1 MSNVTAVAYYSGI
14 PPGNKNPEKPLILDN
29 FCLGVAA
36 VGDKIIA
43 HRGMD
48 PVPADIALI
57 QGFVHDDGKVL
68 PHLILRKKA
77 VELQKRTNKKSLI
90 VDSNLFLFA
99 DPGNQNHYL
108 RYSFDGVFPTTGFY
122 FDKTVDPNRWNKISN
137 NIGLRLEPYRTTGNH
152 VLICLQRNGG
162 WSMKGLNSLLWL
174 EQTIEKIKQYTDR
187 PIVVRAHP
195 GDKKTRGFLKLN
207 HKNVQLSTNERL
219 VDDLKNCWAAVVYNS
234 SPSVAS
240 IIMGVPAFLTDPV
253 PQHSQ
258 SFSVANTDLSNIENP
273 TMLDRQSWVEKISM
287 CHWNFDELRLG
298 EAWSFF
304 KQHI

>member
-1 MSNVTAVAYYSGI
+1 
-14 PPGNKNPEKPLILDN
+14 
-29 FCLGVAA
+29 
-36 VGDKIIA
+36 
-43 HRGMD
+43 
-48 PVPADIALI
+48 
-57 QGFVHDDGKVL
+57 VL

-77 VELQKRTNKKSLI
+77 VELQKRSNKKSLI

-122 FDKTVDPNRWNKISN
+122 FDTTIDPTRWKKISN
-137 NIGLRLEPYRTTGNH
+137 RIGLHLQPYRTTGNH

-219 VDDLKNCWAAVVYNS
+219 IDDLKNCWATVVHNS

-240 IIMGVPAFLTDPV
+240 AIMGVPAFLTDPT

-258 SFSVANTDLSNIENP
+258 SFAVANTDLSKIENP
-273 TMLDRQSWVEKISM
+273 IMLDRQNWVEKISM
-287 CHWNFDELRLG
+287 CHWNFDELRSG

-304 KQHI
+304 KQHL